1 MRLHRG
7 VFAPRMDPPAW
18 ERNAIAACLAGP
30 PATLLSHAS
39 AARAL
44 GLGAVIDNHGV
55 LDVTIPH
62 GSEMK
67 LQGDRAHRTRYL
79 HRTDRTQIGRLP
91 VTNVARTLID
101 LGGVLSTRTLQN
113 ALDDALT
120 RRLTTPSLVIAAIS
134 RNRHRRR
141 AGSDRL
147 ELALLPWLGTSLES
161 PAEAEVLR
169 ILSVQGLPAPVT
181 QVTEIVGGGA
191 RFRLDFAWID
201 QRVALEIDGFQFHDG
216 PDRFVSDRYRA
227 NLLTDA
233 GWHVL
238 RTTLSELTQDPNP
251 LCRALRRLL
260 LGNSV
265 AFGYRPDDN
274 LGGITGA

>member
-1 MRLHRG
+1 MYQ
-7 VFAPRMDPPAW
+7 
-18 ERNAIAACLAGP
+18 AIAQ
-30 PATLLSHAS
+30 SEFRW
-39 AARAL
+39 ARF
-44 GLGAVIDNHGV
+44 
-55 LDVTIPH
+55 
-62 GSEMK
+62 
-67 LQGDRAHRTRYL
+67 L

-101 LGGVLSTRTLQN
+101 LGGVLSTRKLQN

-265 AFGYRPDDN
+265 AFGDRPDDN
-274 LGGITGA
+274 LGGITGAQHGKSRPGGSDRADSAPPAHTPAPPRPPAHTVRPLAGPHAGAAPAAGG